1 LCFKFVTPLI
11 DTFIDIVSEILTNI
25 FPCCPKNNSW
35 QKSET
40 DEEKS
45 ENTNFHERKTMSY
58 FLQVYQ
64 ITKETA
70 KEYRDI
76 FIKWFDECLKINILH
91 FYYLKI
97 RVFMGGKISDF
108 CLSPGLIGSTSQ

>member
-1 LCFKFVTPLI
+1 
-11 DTFIDIVSEILTNI
+11 
-25 FPCCPKNNSW
+25 
-35 QKSET
+35 
-40 DEEKS
+40 
-45 ENTNFHERKTMSY
+45 MSY

-108 CLSPGLIGSTSQ
+108 CLSPGLIGSTSQGDFGYTPSRAAEIARQESIKKAKEAEELKQQQMTEARKAQFRVILGLKKS